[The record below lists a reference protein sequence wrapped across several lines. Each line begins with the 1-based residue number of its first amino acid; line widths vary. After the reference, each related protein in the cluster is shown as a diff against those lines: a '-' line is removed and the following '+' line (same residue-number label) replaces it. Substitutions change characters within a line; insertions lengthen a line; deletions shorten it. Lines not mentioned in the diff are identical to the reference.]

1 MTITHLKAYPTTKI
15 WLDWNWVLD
24 NPHDSKDDWKADNE
38 CDIELDISIEN
49 SETPQQQDV
58 SAIPNVSELIWPTQ
72 RSKTMAEKVLMM
84 VSTMETRSNKAIK
97 NK

>member
-1 MTITHLKAYPTTKI
+1 
-15 WLDWNWVLD
+15 LD